1 MTSTL
6 PTVRQIAWISII
18 PQIILMAILVIVM
31 EILSPQNGFLF
42 GVAIYLG
49 ISIILRT
56 TIPKDHSKGMKKIR
70 EGNFSDAIPDF
81 VKSYDFFTKH
91 IWIDKYRYITL
102 LSSSRVSYREMALNN
117 IAFSYGQIGNGE
129 KAKEYYEQTLK
140 EFPNSG
146 LATAGLRLLNSMG
159 NKN

>member
-1 MTSTL
+1 
-6 PTVRQIAWISII
+6 
-18 PQIILMAILVIVM
+18 LMAILVIVM

-129 KAKEYYEQTLK
+129 KAKEYYEQTL
-140 EFPNSG
+140 
-146 LATAGLRLLNSMG
+146 
-159 NKN
+159 